1 MTTVLVLA
9 ERDSS
14 NGTVKK
20 TTLEL
25 LTLARRLGEPQVVWF
40 GDQGSEAASVLGE
53 YGASAVHVV
62 GGQDMADHPVVPIVD
77 VLQALVAELD
87 AKAVLVPSSADGKE
101 AAGRLAVRIGSGVIT
116 DAVDINESGVAT
128 QSVFGGSTVVH
139 STVTHG
145 FTIRSL

>member
-40 GDQGSEAASVLGE
+40 GDQGSDAASVLG
-53 YGASAVHVV
+53 
-62 GGQDMADHPVVPIVD
+62 
-77 VLQALVAELD
+77 
-87 AKAVLVPSSADGKE
+87 
-101 AAGRLAVRIGSGVIT
+101 
-116 DAVDINESGVAT
+116 
-128 QSVFGGSTVVH
+128 
-139 STVTHG
+139 
-145 FTIRSL
+145 

>member
-40 GDQGSEAASVLGE
+40 GDQGSEAASVLG
-53 YGASAVHVV
+53 AVSYTHLR
-62 GGQDMADHPVVPIVD
+62 AH
-77 VLQALVAELD
+77 E
-87 AKAVLVPSSADGKE
+87 
-101 AAGRLAVRIGSGVIT
+101 T
-116 DAVDINESGVAT
+116 DS
-128 QSVFGGSTVVH
+128 
-139 STVTHG
+139 
-145 FTIRSL
+145 

>member
-77 VLQALVAELD
+77 VLQDLVAELD
-87 AKAVLVPSSADGKE
+87 AKAVLVPSSADG
-101 AAGRLAVRIGSGVIT
+101 
-116 DAVDINESGVAT
+116 
-128 QSVFGGSTVVH
+128 
-139 STVTHG
+139 
-145 FTIRSL
+145 

>member
-62 GGQDMADHPVVPIVD
+62 QGQDMADHPVVPIVD
-77 VLQALVAELD
+77 VLQGV
-87 AKAVLVPSSADGKE
+87 SSAL
-101 AAGRLAVRIGSGVIT
+101 RPWV
-116 DAVDINESGVAT
+116 VA
-128 QSVFGGSTVVH
+128 SVSTL
-139 STVTHG
+139 S
-145 FTIRSL
+145 